1 MKIFS
6 NKKLKDP
13 SSLDMDNKSS
23 TAQEKKAGIFL
34 SLIAMLILMACIT
47 SVGLWGMELIR
58 EKAEIIVK
66 NRLDKVRLVTAMR
79 AAARERTVILQ
90 RMIMMDDP
98 FERDD
103 EFMRFNHFGAKF
115 LNNRIEF
122 QKHILDSEETLI
134 LERQGTIS
142 KIAVPLQDNI
152 IDMIVG
158 DEIDKA
164 RDILAQEAVPLQDKV
179 LIELNQLL
187 DFQFQ
192 AADTAIKE
200 AENAYAEG
208 RFWILLMSSAAAFIG
223 LVITI
228 IVNKRANI
236 AKQQREDYVTQVL
249 DATKAKSAF
258 LANMSHE
265 IRTPLTGII
274 GFAELSLNPSQ
285 SKSDRIISIRNIV
298 SSGKHLLSIINDILD
313 LSKIEADK
321 LEVEKIEMSPLEV
334 LEDVKS
340 IASLQAAEKGIEFF
354 INYIFPLPKKICN
367 DPLRLKQILINLCSN
382 AIKFTEQG
390 VVHINVSADT
400 HNEKMRFEVIDSGIG
415 LSKEQLTKIFEAFGQ
430 ADASTTRRFGGTG
443 LGLSLSKNLSV
454 KLGGD
459 ISVESQLGVGS
470 KFCVSIKTGKIRT
483 SDIVFRIDNTP
494 KNQDEIITNFENL
507 QLSGTILIAEDTPI
521 NQTLLEMYL
530 GNCGAT
536 LTFVENGKLAV
547 DAATQTTYDLVL
559 MDMQMPIMDGLTA
572 TKKLRSINY
581 KGPIVALTANAMR
594 EDIESCKAAGCNEFI
609 SKPIDIKK
617 LELIVVK
624 YLEKTKNSFFNHEPI
639 NSSNKITTDKMLNLQ
654 KRFIKEGIPEF
665 LGEIE
670 AAYKSNNTQKLK
682 EYLHKMKG
690 TGGNFGYS
698 ILTEHCT
705 ELETLLNANNL
716 EQMEAQISELS
727 SICTRIIAGIST
739 LQKRSA

>member
-1 MKIFS
+1 ME
-6 NKKLKDP
+6 KKP
-13 SSLDMDNKSS
+13 T

-34 SLIAMLILMACIT
+34 SLIAMLILMSCIT
-47 SVGLWGMELIR
+47 SVGLWGMKLIQ

-66 NRLDKVRLVTAMR
+66 NRLDKVRIVTAMR

-90 RMIMMDDP
+90 RMIMLNDP

-115 LNNRIEF
+115 VNNRIEF
-122 QKHILDSEETLI
+122 KKHLLDTEEVLI
-134 LERQGTIS
+134 LERQGAIS
-142 KIAVPLQDNI
+142 KIAVPLQNNV

-158 DEIDKA
+158 DEIDLA
-164 RDILAQEAVPLQDKV
+164 RDILVQKAVPLQGKV

-187 DFQFQ
+187 EFQFQ

-200 AENAYAEG
+200 AETAYSEG
-208 RFWILLMSSAAAFIG
+208 RFWILLMAAAAAFIG
-223 LVITI
+223 LIITI

-236 AKQQREDYVTQVL
+236 AKQQRENYVTQL
-249 DATKAKSAF
+249 LEATKAKSAF

-285 SKSDRIISIRNIV
+285 SKQDHVVSIKNIV

-321 LEVEKIEMSPLEV
+321 LEVEHIEMSPLEI

-340 IASLQAAEKGIEFF
+340 IASLQADEKGLEFF
-354 INYIFPLPKKICN
+354 INYIFPLPKKIYS

-382 AIKFTEQG
+382 ALKFTEKG
-390 VVHINVSADT
+390 VVHINVSANT
-400 HNEKMRFEVIDSGIG
+400 HSEQMQFEVIDSGIG
-415 LSKEQLTKIFEAFGQ
+415 LDQDQLTKIFDAFNQ

-443 LGLSLSKNLSV
+443 LGLALSKNLSN

-470 KFCVSIKTGKIRT
+470 KFCVTIKTGEIKAD
-483 SDIVFRIDNTP
+483 DIVFRVENTSE
-494 KNQDEIITNFENL
+494 NQNEATTSFENI
-507 QLSGTILIAEDTPI
+507 QLDGTILIAEDTAI
-521 NQTLLEMYL
+521 NQTLIEMYL
-530 GNCGAT
+530 GSCGAK

-547 DAATQTTYDLVL
+547 DAATKTTYDLIL

-572 TKKLRSINY
+572 TKKLRSLNY

-594 EDIESCKAAGCNEFI
+594 EDVESCKAAGCNEFV

-617 LELIVVK
+617 LEMIVTNNLK
-624 YLEKTKNSFFNHEPI
+624 KAKNNVLKEEPI
-639 NSSNKITTDKMLNLQ
+639 ISSNKITSDNMLSLQ

-665 LGEIE
+665 LGEIQS
-670 AAYKSNNTQKLK
+670 AHNSHNIPKLK

-698 ILTEHCT
+698 ILTAHCSKIET
-705 ELETLLNANNL
+705 QLNSNNTNQIEEL
-716 EQMEAQISELS
+716 IDELS
-727 SICTRIIAGIST
+727 SICDRITAGIST